1 MDKTVKQIDGELSAL
16 RVKEMALTT
25 ERDKLAKVEQQ
36 KKLADYIKY
45 KGKFVW
51 YKNGNAKNWKLGIFK
66 KTSFDWD
73 DKLIFN
79 IENVDDAYDAIKVAM
94 FDDVKT
100 AIYTVPKK
108 ETK

>member
-16 RVKEMALTT
+16 RVKENVLIT
-25 ERDKLAKVEQQ
+25 EREKANKAEQQ

-51 YKNGNAKNWKLGIFK
+51 YKDKNQKNWKLGIFK
-66 KTSFDWD
+66 KTSFNWD
-73 DKLIFN
+73 DELIFD
-79 IENVDDAYDAIKVAM
+79 IENNFSFDAIKVAT
-94 FDDVKT
+94 FDDVKN
-100 AIYTVPKK
+100 AIYIEPKK